1 MTKHTKRE
9 FTLTVLKEQ
18 IKLLDKIELTKLVL
32 DCLSKEDLLDAI
44 LNSWTKQNI
53 ATNNRI
59 ENFFQKK
66 WKSEKN

>member
-9 FTLTVLKEQ
+9 FSLTVLKEQ